1 MRGAMRSMTGFG
13 TGEASLGEGRALV
26 EVRSLNHRYLEV
38 RTSMATELVGHGW
51 ILEQEARK
59 RLDRGRYDIAAR
71 VVGLTPLAPQ
81 FDMARA
87 RLAYQSLCELRDELA
102 PGTDV
107 PIAALASLPEL
118 FSANPS
124 IAGDLVADALRG
136 ALKNALV
143 GLDEMRLREGDAL
156 RADLAGCLERM
167 GQHRDTIESKTSN
180 AVQRQRDKLHARVEQ
195 LLRDRGTAVDEAR
208 LENEIALLAD
218 RIDIAE
224 ELTRL
229 ESHFAQLADMLGTDE
244 PVGRKMDF
252 LLQEVARE
260 INTISAKSQDA
271 EVSQTAVE
279 LKAEIARMRQQIQ
292 NVA

>member
-1 MRGAMRSMTGFG
+1 MTGFG
-13 TGEASLGEGRALV
+13 AGETALGEGRALV

-38 RTSMATELVGHGW
+38 RTSMASELAGHGW

-71 VVGLTPLAPQ
+71 VVGVTPLTPQ

-87 RLAYQSLCELRDELA
+87 RLAYRSLSELRDELA
-102 PGTDV
+102 PGTDLPV
-107 PIAALASLPEL
+107 AALASLPDL
-118 FSANPS
+118 FTATPN

-136 ALKNALV
+136 ALGNALV
-143 GLDEMRLREGDAL
+143 RLDEMRLREGDAL
-156 RADLAGCLERM
+156 RADLTGCLERM
-167 GQHRDTIESKTSN
+167 SKHRDSIESKTSN
-180 AVQRQRDKLHARVEQ
+180 AVQRQREKLHARIEQ
-195 LLRDRGTAVDEAR
+195 LLRDSGTAVDEGR

-224 ELTRL
+224 ELARL
-229 ESHFAQLADMLGTDE
+229 DSHFVQLASMLSADDA
-244 PVGRKMDF
+244 VGRKMDF

-279 LKAEIARMRQQIQ
+279 LKAEIARMRQQVQ